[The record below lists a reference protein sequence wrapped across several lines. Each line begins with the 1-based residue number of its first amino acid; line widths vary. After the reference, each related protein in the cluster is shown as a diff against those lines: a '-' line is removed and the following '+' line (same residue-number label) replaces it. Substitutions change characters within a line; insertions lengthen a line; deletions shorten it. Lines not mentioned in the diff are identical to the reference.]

1 MRAQVGITKLT
12 TKTDESHPAD
22 DDEAIEE
29 SQEEVDDEDDQQLA
43 EMGNEKA
50 APSEDEKNGSLH
62 NVSQKST
69 PNSTTSSRVR
79 RARTLSNNMDAESKT
94 RKIIRTIPLD
104 PEPISI
110 GASKR
115 SSIFKVV
122 NSSTDSSPIMKS
134 DVSTPNSNR
143 INDRQTRAQTYNP
156 SHGAN
161 NICNSCHI
169 FYQNKQSNRRNIN
182 IINNYNN
189 HNNYNSTNTSKY
201 CNWIIVVIS
210 QHRTSAKHLCCNS
223 LPSRSMNRLYS
234 LV

>member
-1 MRAQVGITKLT
+1 M
-12 TKTDESHPAD
+12 
-22 DDEAIEE
+22 
-29 SQEEVDDEDDQQLA
+29 DDEDDQQLA

-134 DVSTPNSNR
+134 DVSTQIPTELMIVRQELKHTTHPMGQTISATAATYFIKTNSP
-143 INDRQTRAQTYNP
+143 IVAISTSSTITTTTTITTAPIRASIAT
-156 SHGAN
+156 G
-161 NICNSCHI
+161 
-169 FYQNKQSNRRNIN
+169 
-182 IINNYNN
+182 
-189 HNNYNSTNTSKY
+189 
-201 CNWIIVVIS
+201 
-210 QHRTSAKHLCCNS
+210 
-223 LPSRSMNRLYS
+223 
-234 LV
+234 

>member
-94 RKIIRTIPLD
+94 RKSFEQFLWIQSQYPL
-104 PEPISI
+104 
-110 GASKR
+110 
-115 SSIFKVV
+115 V
-122 NSSTDSSPIMKS
+122 
-134 DVSTPNSNR
+134 
-143 INDRQTRAQTYNP
+143 
-156 SHGAN
+156 H
-161 NICNSCHI
+161 
-169 FYQNKQSNRRNIN
+169 RNEAR
-182 IINNYNN
+182 YL
-189 HNNYNSTNTSKY
+189 K
-201 CNWIIVVIS
+201 
-210 QHRTSAKHLCCNS
+210 L
-223 LPSRSMNRLYS
+223 
-234 LV
+234 